1 MIYRA
6 WCAASPVE
14 KGRARGGCEP
24 CNLDT
29 LRYNLACCKGARGLR
44 ARCFFYRSEKV
55 RETATLER
63 LTEVVEGVLPGG
75 TELVEA
81 RFSGG
86 PLLSVLLDREDGP
99 VDHEFCSRIA
109 AVVAPA
115 VEAEGYD
122 GPIEVSS
129 PGIERPLTKPEH
141 FRRFVGHEAK
151 VRVGEPLDGRRNFTG
166 IIERTGEDAFVL
178 KLSEGAEVEL
188 PFGSVTRANLK
199 EDIYK

>member
-1 MIYRA
+1 M
-6 WCAASPVE
+6 
-14 KGRARGGCEP
+14 
-24 CNLDT
+24 
-29 LRYNLACCKGARGLR
+29 
-44 ARCFFYRSEKV
+44 
-55 RETATLER
+55 RETAGIER
-63 LTEVVEGVLPGG
+63 LSEVVEGVLPEG

-86 PLLSVLLDREDGP
+86 PLLTVLLDREDGP

-109 AVVAPA
+109 SVVAPA

-129 PGIERPLTKPEH
+129 AGIERPLTRPEH

-151 VRVGEPLDGRRNFTG
+151 VRIGEPLDGRRNFTG
-166 IIERTGEDAFVL
+166 VIERAGEDVFVL
-178 KLSEGAEVEL
+178 RLSEGAEVEL

>member
-1 MIYRA
+1 M
-6 WCAASPVE
+6 
-14 KGRARGGCEP
+14 
-24 CNLDT
+24 
-29 LRYNLACCKGARGLR
+29 
-44 ARCFFYRSEKV
+44 
-55 RETATLER
+55 RETAKLER
-63 LTEVVEGVLPGG
+63 LTEAVEGVLPEG

-86 PLLSVLLDREDGP
+86 PLLSLLLDREDGP
-99 VDHEFCSRIA
+99 VDHEFCSRMATI
-109 AVVAPA
+109 VAPA
-115 VEAEGYD
+115 VEGEGYG

-129 PGIERPLTKPEH
+129 PGIERPLTRPEH

-151 VRVGEPLDGRRNFTG
+151 VRIGEPLDGRRNFTG
-166 IIERTGEDAFVL
+166 VIDRTGQDAFVL